1 MMAKRVSELQ
11 MENEILREKLLSD
24 QRARRLNMSLAKEV
38 DVKNQRLCEMESKY
52 DDTTLCLVRKIAEN
66 DRLQQAFDDE
76 MKRMELIEWENKRLK
91 WDLECQRR
99 NMHSMKLQN
108 EKLNN
113 DLVCQR
119 QELVQRAKDLKLE
132 KAQVYLEPENM
143 PAEREELNDE
153 SIVKVKEVEG
163 REYMENLNDSL
174 VYEVR
179 LCELEHKYD
188 ETCAILVK
196 KIAEND
202 RLHQAFAEAELV
214 GKQNKK
220 LKYELQFTKS
230 QNEKLKCDLEY
241 QRRELVK
248 RVKELEEQ
256 NSQAYVAP
264 KNILAEKEELNNQ
277 NTVKSDDHHALR
289 EALEEK
295 AEEIQYME
303 NLNRTLT
310 LKERISNDEL
320 QDARKEA
327 ISGLQDMLSDRT
339 ILRIKRMGEV
349 DRRPFKELCLQKCSV
364 GDCDEMSAKLC
375 SSWEE
380 EMKNPHWHPFKKIT
394 IEGRLEE
401 IIDEDEDKLKLLRN
415 ECGNEVYKAVANA
428 LTEMNNYNSSGMYPV
443 PEIWNTKEGRK
454 ASLKEI
460 INYLIKQWK
469 TNKRKR
475 KVGLA
480 R

>member
-1 MMAKRVSELQ
+1 MGSKSQNPGSPDQGLQ
-11 MENEILREKLLSD
+11 TKNDGAIWRSLPWRRGRRWWNCREEGEEGRGAAVWGMSYVCYFEKTKSI
-24 QRARRLNMSLAKEV
+24 RLNM
-38 DVKNQRLCEMESKY
+38 
-52 DDTTLCLVRKIAEN
+52 
-66 DRLQQAFDDE
+66 E